1 MAKNKLISTID
12 IGSSKIATVLAQVRE
27 DDPEKLHIIGA
38 SVVSSRGV
46 RKGQIVDI
54 AETVEAMEESVEAA
68 ERMAGFNVSSVWV
81 SVGGSKISSQNSQG
95 VVAVTQPQG
104 EITSEDVKRVSEAA
118 RAVSLPP
125 ASEII
130 HVIPRSYKVDGQE
143 GIKDPVGMS
152 GIRLE
157 VDSHIVTG
165 STIDIKNIKRCV
177 SEVGCDL
184 SGMVFGGFASGIAT
198 LSDTEKELGAV
209 LVDIG
214 GGTTSISIFID
225 GALAYSSVLAVGAK
239 NVTAD
244 LAAGLR
250 VSLESAEKIKI
261 FLGENKTKEDD
272 VDLSPLNLPEEIK
285 TVSHKTLVD
294 GIVKIRL
301 NEMFQ
306 AVSTEIKKSSYAGL
320 TPSGIILTGGG
331 ALTVGAVESAKRIL
345 VMPVRIGVPT
355 NISGLIDDID
365 GPAFSTV
372 IGLAKIAR
380 DSGSEDGGGNNWL
393 SKLSFSGRFSK
404 VGQLLKSLL
413 P

>member
-1 MAKNKLISTID
+1 MAKNKLISAID
-12 IGSSKIATVLAQVRE
+12 VGSSKVATVLAQVRE
-27 DDPEKLHIIGA
+27 DDPERIHIIGA
-38 SVVSSRGV
+38 SVVPSKGV
-46 RKGQIVDI
+46 KKGQIVDI
-54 AETVEAMEESVEAA
+54 AEAVDAMEESVEAA
-68 ERMAGFNVSSVWV
+68 ERMAGFSVSSVWI
-81 SVGGSKISSQNSQG
+81 SIGGPKIASQNSQG

-104 EITSEDVKRVSEAA
+104 EISSEDVKRVSEAA

-184 SGMVFGGFASGIAT
+184 SGMIFNGLASGLST

-214 GGTTSISIFID
+214 GGTTSISIFIE
-225 GALAYSSVLAVGAK
+225 GALAYSSVLPVGAK

-261 FLGENKTKEDD
+261 FLGVNKSKEDD
-272 VDLSPLNLPEEIK
+272 VDLSSLNLPEEIK
-285 TVSHKTLVD
+285 TVSYKTLVE

-306 AVSTEIKKSSYAGL
+306 AVAAEIKKSNFAGL
-320 TPSGIILTGGG
+320 TPSGVILTGGG
-331 ALTVGAVESAKRIL
+331 ALTVGASDSAKRTL
-345 VMPVRIGVPT
+345 VMPVRVGYPT
-355 NISGLIDDID
+355 GISGLVDDID
-365 GPAFSTV
+365 GPAFAAV
-372 IGLAKIAR
+372 IGLAKIAK
-380 DSGSEDGGGNNWL
+380 DGDGSEKGGSSWL
-393 SKLSFSGRFSK
+393 PKLSFSGQFGK

>member
-1 MAKNKLISTID
+1 MAKNKLISVID
-12 IGSSKIATVLAQVRE
+12 IGSSKIATILAQVRE
-27 DDPEKLHIIGA
+27 DDQERLHIIGA
-38 SVVSSRGV
+38 SIVASKGV
-46 RKGQIVDI
+46 KKGQIVDI
-54 AETVEAMEESVEAA
+54 AEAVEAIEESVEAA
-68 ERMAGFNVSSVWV
+68 ERMAGYNVGSVWV
-81 SVGGSKISSQNSQG
+81 TVGGAKISSQNSQG

-104 EITSEDVKRVSEAA
+104 EIVSEDVKRVTEAA
-118 RAVSLPP
+118 RAISLPP

-130 HVIPRSYKVDGQE
+130 HVIPRSYKVDGQD
-143 GIKDPVGMS
+143 GIKDPIGMS

-165 STIDIKNIKRCV
+165 STIDIKNIKRCI
-177 SEVGCDL
+177 SDVGCDL
-184 SGMVFGGFASGIAT
+184 SGMVFDGLASGTAT

-214 GGTTSISIFID
+214 GGTTSIAIFID
-225 GALAYSSVLAVGAK
+225 GALAYSSVLPVGAK

-250 VSLESAEKIKI
+250 VSLESAEKIKVY
-261 FLGENKTKEDD
+261 LGANKYKDDD
-272 VDLSPLNLPEEIK
+272 VDLTSLNLPEETK
-285 TVSHKTLVD
+285 TISFKTLVD
-294 GIVKIRL
+294 GIIKIRL

-306 AVSTEIKKSSYAGL
+306 AVAAEIKKSNFAGL

-331 ALTVGAVESAKRIL
+331 ALTVGALESAKRTL
-345 VMPVRIGVPT
+345 VMPVRIGVPIG
-355 NISGLIDDID
+355 ISGLIDDVD
-365 GPAFSTV
+365 GPAFAGV

-380 DSGSEDGGGNNWL
+380 DGKGEEKSGTSWMP
-393 SKLSFSGRFSK
+393 KLSFTGQFSK

>member
-1 MAKNKLISTID
+1 MAKNKLISAID

-27 DDPEKLHIIGA
+27 DDPERLHIIGA
-38 SVVSSRGV
+38 SVVASRGIK
-46 RKGQIVDI
+46 KGQIVDI

-68 ERMAGFNVSSVWV
+68 ERMAGFNVGSVWV
-81 SVGGSKISSQNSQG
+81 SVGGPKIASQNSQG

-104 EITSEDVKRVSEAA
+104 EITVDDVKRVSEAA

-125 ASEII
+125 ASEIV
-130 HVIPRSYKVDGQE
+130 HVIPKSYKVDGQE

-184 SGMVFGGFASGIAT
+184 SGMIFEGLASGIAT

-214 GGTTSISIFID
+214 GGTTSVAIFAE
-225 GALAYSSVLAVGAK
+225 GALAYSSVLPVGAK

-261 FLGENKTKEDD
+261 FLGLNKGKEDE

-285 TVSHKTLVD
+285 TISFKTLVD
-294 GIVKIRL
+294 GIIKIRL

-306 AVSTEIKKSSYAGL
+306 AISAEIKKSNFAGL

-331 ALTVGAVESAKRIL
+331 ALTVGALESAKRVL
-345 VMPVRIGVPT
+345 VMPVRVGSPVG
-355 NISGLIDDID
+355 ISGLIDDID

-372 IGLAKIAR
+372 VGLAKMAR
-380 DSGSEDGGGNNWL
+380 DGNSEDKSRSSWL
-393 SKLSFSGRFSK
+393 NKLSFTGQFGK